1 MASADLDMLVDMG
14 FDQERASIALKK
26 SGSLQ
31 NAIDWLEKNQDK
43 SLDDIKAEDASAAD
57 ASPPPPGPGEEAR
70 SLKCNECGK
79 MFRSHAQAEF
89 HASKSGHV
97 DFEESTEEL
106 KPLTEEE
113 KKARLEE
120 LRQKLAEKRAT
131 QSEQDKLDKKKND
144 EIRRKATKEGQDAKE
159 ALQVKERIKEA
170 EQKRREKQA
179 DIDARKRV
187 QAQIEAQKLERK
199 RKAEAEKAARLGQAP
214 PEPAQEAPAATSSGP
229 TTSKPSSAYTEARL
243 RLQTPNGTI
252 QKTLPVE
259 TTLFELAHQLAQES
273 GITVNTFTQ
282 NFPKKVF
289 DQTDFGQTLKEAGM
303 VPSAALIVR

>member
-1 MASADLDMLVDMG
+1 MASSDLTMLVDMG
-14 FDQERASIALKK
+14 FDQERAELALKK

-43 SLDDIKAEDASAAD
+43 SIDEIKAEDAAPSSS
-57 ASPPPPGPGEEAR
+57 SPPPPGPGEEAQ
-70 SLKCNECGK
+70 SLRCNDCGK
-79 MFRSHAQAEF
+79 MFRNHAQAEF

-97 DFEESTEEL
+97 DFEESTEEI

-120 LRQKLAEKRAT
+120 LRAKLALKRAG
-131 QSEQDKLDKKKND
+131 QSEQDKLDKKKNE
-144 EIRRKATKEGQDAKE
+144 EIRRKATKESQDAKE

-170 EQKRREKQA
+170 EKKRREKQE

-187 QAQIEAQKLERK
+187 QAQIEAQKLERR

-214 PEPAQEAPAATSSGP
+214 PEAAAPAPAATSSGP
-229 TTSKPSSAYTEARL
+229 ATSKPASAYTETRL
-243 RLQTPNGTI
+243 RLQLPSGTV

-273 GITVNTFTQ
+273 GMTVNTFTQ
-282 NFPKKVF
+282 NFPRKVF

>member
-1 MASADLDMLVDMG
+1 MLVDMG
-14 FDQERASIALKK
+14 FDQERASIALKS

-43 SLDDIKAEDASAAD
+43 SLDEIKAQESASSAAAD
-57 ASPPPPGPGEEAR
+57 ASPPPPGPGEEAH
-70 SLKCNECGK
+70 SLKCNDCGK
-79 MFRSHAQAEF
+79 FFRTHAQAEF

-97 DFEESTEEL
+97 DFEESTEEI

-113 KKARLEE
+113 KKAKLEE
-120 LRQKLAEKRAT
+120 LRLKLAAKRAG
-131 QSEQDKLDKKKND
+131 QSEQDKLDKKQNE
-144 EIRRKATKEGQDAKE
+144 EIRRKATKESQDAKE

-170 EQKRREKQA
+170 EKKRREKQEE
-179 DIDARKRV
+179 IEARKRV
-187 QAQIEAQKLERK
+187 QAKIEEQKLERK

-214 PEPAQEAPAATSSGP
+214 PEPAAPAPAATSSGP

-243 RLQTPNGTI
+243 RLQTPNGTV

-273 GITVNTFTQ
+273 GLTVTSFTQ
-282 NFPKKVF
+282 NFPRKVF

-303 VPSAALIVR
+303 VPSAALVVN